1 MIVFCTFPCKG
12 RVFIKDILIYKMKGM
27 YTYLHK
33 MKPLDL
39 IILLLT
45 ISLSACQDKQKG
57 IITLLVKEWQGKQ
70 ILFPENMFFT
80 RFASDTTNFVIPTSD
95 YKVLVFVD
103 SIGCTSCKLQ
113 LSRWK
118 EFIRY
123 TDSISHK
130 NVPFLFCFQLG
141 DQRKIHSLLIREN
154 FDKPIYLDQSDS
166 LNQLNHFPKDI
177 RFQVFL
183 LDKNNKVVV
192 IGNPICNSNVKELYL
207 KEIIGRQPV
216 VPNQTTVKVENEL
229 LLLGTIP
236 LGKSKDTLFTL
247 ANIGDRP
254 LVIIDVTT
262 TCGCTQVWFDKHPA
276 LPGESLHI
284 KVRVTPENKGLFDET
299 ITAKGNTNRLIKL
312 EVQGNAL

>member
-1 MIVFCTFPCKG
+1 M
-12 RVFIKDILIYKMKGM
+12 R
-27 YTYLHK
+27 
-33 MKPLDL
+33 PLDL
-39 IILLLT
+39 TILLLT
-45 ISLSACQDKQKG
+45 IFLSACQDKQKE

-70 ILFPENMFFT
+70 ILFPENMVFT

-123 TDSISHK
+123 TDSISQK
-130 NVPFLFCFQLG
+130 NIPFLFFFQFD
-141 DQRKIHSLLIREN
+141 DQWEIHSLLIREN
-154 FDKPIYLDQSDS
+154 FDKPICLDRSDS

-192 IGNPICNSNVKELYL
+192 IGNPVHNPNVKELYL
-207 KEIIGRQPV
+207 EEIGRKQPV
-216 VPNQTTVKVENEL
+216 APIQTTVKVEKESL
-229 LLLGTIP
+229 LLETIP

-247 ANIGDRP
+247 VNTGDQP

-262 TCGCTQVWFDKHPA
+262 TCGCAHALFDKHPVQ
-276 LPGESLHI
+276 PGESLHI
-284 KVRVTPENKGLFDET
+284 KVGVTPENKGLFDET
-299 ITAKGNTNRLIKL
+299 ITVKCNTNQLIKL
-312 EVQGNAL
+312 NVRGNTI

>member
-1 MIVFCTFPCKG
+1 M
-12 RVFIKDILIYKMKGM
+12 R
-27 YTYLHK
+27 
-33 MKPLDL
+33 PLDL

-45 ISLSACQDKQKG
+45 IFLSACQDKQKE

-70 ILFPENMFFT
+70 ILFPENMVFT

-123 TDSISHK
+123 TDSISQK
-130 NVPFLFCFQLG
+130 NIPFLFFFQFD
-141 DQRKIHSLLIREN
+141 DQWEIHSLLIREN
-154 FDKPIYLDQSDS
+154 YDKPICLDRSDS

-192 IGNPICNSNVKELYL
+192 IGNPVHNPNVKELYL
-207 KEIIGRQPV
+207 EEISRKQPV
-216 VPNQTTVKVENEL
+216 APIQTTVKVEKESL
-229 LLLGTIP
+229 LLETIP

-247 ANIGDRP
+247 VNTGDQP

-262 TCGCTQVWFDKHPA
+262 TCGCAQTLFDKHPVQ
-276 LPGESLHI
+276 PGESLHI
-284 KVRVTPENKGLFDET
+284 KVGVTPENKGLFDET
-299 ITAKGNTNRLIKL
+299 ITVKCNTNQLIKL
-312 EVQGNAL
+312 NIRGNTI

>member
-1 MIVFCTFPCKG
+1 
-12 RVFIKDILIYKMKGM
+12 
-27 YTYLHK
+27 

-45 ISLSACQDKQKG
+45 IFLSACQDKQKE

-70 ILFPENMFFT
+70 ILFPENMVFT

-123 TDSISHK
+123 TDSISQK
-130 NVPFLFCFQLG
+130 NIPFLFFFQFD
-141 DQRKIHSLLIREN
+141 DQWEIHSLLIREN
-154 FDKPIYLDQSDS
+154 FDKPICLDRSDS

-192 IGNPICNSNVKELYL
+192 IGNPVHNPNVKELYL
-207 KEIIGRQPV
+207 EEISRKQPV
-216 VPNQTTVKVENEL
+216 APIQTTVKVEKESL
-229 LLLGTIP
+229 LLETIP

-247 ANIGDRP
+247 VNTGDQP

-262 TCGCTQVWFDKHPA
+262 TCGCAQTLFDKHPVQ
-276 LPGESLHI
+276 PGESLHI
-284 KVRVTPENKGLFDET
+284 KVGVTPENKGLFDET
-299 ITAKGNTNRLIKL
+299 ITVKCNINQLIKL
-312 EVQGNAL
+312 NIRGNTI

>member
-1 MIVFCTFPCKG
+1 M
-12 RVFIKDILIYKMKGM
+12 R
-27 YTYLHK
+27 
-33 MKPLDL
+33 PLDL
-39 IILLLT
+39 TILLLT
-45 ISLSACQDKQKG
+45 IFLSACQDKQKE

-70 ILFPENMFFT
+70 ILFPENMVFT

-123 TDSISHK
+123 TDSISQK
-130 NVPFLFCFQLG
+130 NIPFLFFFQFD
-141 DQRKIHSLLIREN
+141 DQWEIHSLLIREN
-154 FDKPIYLDQSDS
+154 FDKPICLDRSDS

-192 IGNPICNSNVKELYL
+192 IGNPVHNPNVKELYL
-207 KEIIGRQPV
+207 EEISRKQPV
-216 VPNQTTVKVENEL
+216 APIQTTVKVEKESL
-229 LLLGTIP
+229 LLETIP
-236 LGKSKDTLFTL
+236 LGKSKDTLSTL
-247 ANIGDRP
+247 VNTGDQP

-262 TCGCTQVWFDKHPA
+262 TCGCAQTLFDKHPVQ
-276 LPGESLHI
+276 PGESLHI
-284 KVRVTPENKGLFDET
+284 KVGVTPENKGLFDET
-299 ITAKGNTNRLIKL
+299 ITVKCNTNQLIKL
-312 EVQGNAL
+312 NIRGNTI

>member
-1 MIVFCTFPCKG
+1 
-12 RVFIKDILIYKMKGM
+12 
-27 YTYLHK
+27 

-45 ISLSACQDKQKG
+45 IFLSACQDKQKE

-70 ILFPENMFFT
+70 ILFPENMVFT

-118 EFIRY
+118 ELIRY
-123 TDSISHK
+123 TDSISQK
-130 NVPFLFCFQLG
+130 NIPFLFFFQFD
-141 DQRKIHSLLIREN
+141 DQWEIHSLLIREN
-154 FDKPIYLDQSDS
+154 FDKPICLDRSDS

-192 IGNPICNSNVKELYL
+192 IGNPVHNPNVKELYL
-207 KEIIGRQPV
+207 EEISRKQPV
-216 VPNQTTVKVENEL
+216 APIQTTVKVEKESL
-229 LLLGTIP
+229 LLETIP

-247 ANIGDRP
+247 VNTGDQP

-262 TCGCTQVWFDKHPA
+262 TCGCAQTLFDKHPVQ
-276 LPGESLHI
+276 PGESLHI
-284 KVRVTPENKGLFDET
+284 KVGVTPENKGLFDET
-299 ITAKGNTNRLIKL
+299 ITVKCNTNQLIKFNIRGNTI
-312 EVQGNAL
+312 

>member
-1 MIVFCTFPCKG
+1 
-12 RVFIKDILIYKMKGM
+12 
-27 YTYLHK
+27 

-45 ISLSACQDKQKG
+45 IFLSACQDKQKE

-70 ILFPENMFFT
+70 ILFPENMVFT

-123 TDSISHK
+123 TDSISQK
-130 NVPFLFCFQLG
+130 NIPFLFFFQFD
-141 DQRKIHSLLIREN
+141 DQWEIHSLLIREN
-154 FDKPIYLDQSDS
+154 FDKPICLDRSDS

-192 IGNPICNSNVKELYL
+192 IGNPVHNPNVKELYL
-207 KEIIGRQPV
+207 EEISRKQPV
-216 VPNQTTVKVENEL
+216 APIQTTVKVEKESL
-229 LLLGTIP
+229 LLETIP
-236 LGKSKDTLFTL
+236 LGKSKDTLSTL
-247 ANIGDRP
+247 VNTGDQP

-262 TCGCTQVWFDKHPA
+262 TCGCAQTLFDKHPVQ
-276 LPGESLHI
+276 PGESLHI
-284 KVRVTPENKGLFDET
+284 KVGVTPENKGLFDET
-299 ITAKGNTNRLIKL
+299 ITVKCNINQLIKL
-312 EVQGNAL
+312 NVRGNTI

>member
-1 MIVFCTFPCKG
+1 
-12 RVFIKDILIYKMKGM
+12 
-27 YTYLHK
+27 

-45 ISLSACQDKQKG
+45 IFLSACQDKQKE

-70 ILFPENMFFT
+70 ILFPENMVFT

-123 TDSISHK
+123 TDSISQK
-130 NVPFLFCFQLG
+130 NIPFLFFFQFD
-141 DQRKIHSLLIREN
+141 DQWEIHSLLIREN
-154 FDKPIYLDQSDS
+154 FDKPICLDRSDS
-166 LNQLNHFPKDI
+166 LNRLNHFPKDI

-192 IGNPICNSNVKELYL
+192 IGNPVHNPNVKELYL
-207 KEIIGRQPV
+207 EEISRKQPV
-216 VPNQTTVKVENEL
+216 ASIQTTVKVEKESL
-229 LLLGTIP
+229 LLETIP

-247 ANIGDRP
+247 VNTGDQP

-262 TCGCTQVWFDKHPA
+262 TCGCAQALFDKHPVQ
-276 LPGESLHI
+276 PGESLHI
-284 KVRVTPENKGLFDET
+284 KVGVTPENKGLFDET
-299 ITAKGNTNRLIKL
+299 ITVKCNTNQLIKL
-312 EVQGNAL
+312 NVRGNTI

>member
-1 MIVFCTFPCKG
+1 
-12 RVFIKDILIYKMKGM
+12 
-27 YTYLHK
+27 

-45 ISLSACQDKQKG
+45 IFLSACQDKQKE

-70 ILFPENMFFT
+70 ILFPENMVFT

-123 TDSISHK
+123 TDSISQK
-130 NVPFLFCFQLG
+130 NIPFLFFFQFD
-141 DQRKIHSLLIREN
+141 DQWEIHSLLIREN
-154 FDKPIYLDQSDS
+154 FDKPICLDRSDS

-192 IGNPICNSNVKELYL
+192 IGNPVHNPNVKELYL
-207 KEIIGRQPV
+207 EEISRKQPV
-216 VPNQTTVKVENEL
+216 APIQTTVKVEKESL
-229 LLLGTIP
+229 LLETIP
-236 LGKSKDTLFTL
+236 LGKSKDTLSTL
-247 ANIGDRP
+247 VNTGDQP

-262 TCGCTQVWFDKHPA
+262 TCGCAQTLFDKHPVQ
-276 LPGESLHI
+276 PGESLHI
-284 KVRVTPENKGLFDET
+284 KVGVTPENKGLFDEP
-299 ITAKGNTNRLIKL
+299 ITVKCNTNQLIKL
-312 EVQGNAL
+312 NIRGKTI

>member
-1 MIVFCTFPCKG
+1 MRPS
-12 RVFIKDILIYKMKGM
+12 
-27 YTYLHK
+27 
-33 MKPLDL
+33 DL

-45 ISLSACQDKQKG
+45 IFLSACQDKQKE

-70 ILFPENMFFT
+70 ILFPENMVFT

-123 TDSISHK
+123 TDSISQK
-130 NVPFLFCFQLG
+130 NIPFLFFFQFD
-141 DQRKIHSLLIREN
+141 DQWEIHSLLIREN
-154 FDKPIYLDQSDS
+154 FDKPICLDRSDS

-192 IGNPICNSNVKELYL
+192 IGNPVHNPNVKELYL
-207 KEIIGRQPV
+207 EEISRKQPV
-216 VPNQTTVKVENEL
+216 APIQTTVKVEKESL
-229 LLLGTIP
+229 LLETIP

-247 ANIGDRP
+247 VNTGDQP

-262 TCGCTQVWFDKHPA
+262 TCGCAQTLFDKHPVQ
-276 LPGESLHI
+276 PGESLHI
-284 KVRVTPENKGLFDET
+284 KVGVTPENKGLFDET
-299 ITAKGNTNRLIKL
+299 ITVKCNTNQLIKL
-312 EVQGNAL
+312 NIRGNTI

>member
-1 MIVFCTFPCKG
+1 
-12 RVFIKDILIYKMKGM
+12 
-27 YTYLHK
+27 

-45 ISLSACQDKQKG
+45 IFLSTCQDKQKE

-70 ILFPENMFFT
+70 ILFPENMVFT

-123 TDSISHK
+123 TDSISQK
-130 NVPFLFCFQLG
+130 NIPFLFFFQFD
-141 DQRKIHSLLIREN
+141 DQWEIHSLLIREN
-154 FDKPIYLDQSDS
+154 FDKPICLDRSDS

-192 IGNPICNSNVKELYL
+192 IGNPVHNPNVKELYL
-207 KEIIGRQPV
+207 EEIGRKQPV
-216 VPNQTTVKVENEL
+216 APIQTTVKVEKESL
-229 LLLGTIP
+229 LLETIP

-247 ANIGDRP
+247 VNTGDQP

-262 TCGCTQVWFDKHPA
+262 TCGCAQTLFDKHPVQ
-276 LPGESLHI
+276 PGESLHI
-284 KVRVTPENKGLFDET
+284 KVGVTPENKGLFDET
-299 ITAKGNTNRLIKL
+299 ITVKCNTNQLIKL
-312 EVQGNAL
+312 NVRGNTI

>member
-1 MIVFCTFPCKG
+1 
-12 RVFIKDILIYKMKGM
+12 
-27 YTYLHK
+27 

-45 ISLSACQDKQKG
+45 IFLSACQDKQKE

-70 ILFPENMFFT
+70 ILFPENMVFT

-123 TDSISHK
+123 TDSISQK
-130 NVPFLFCFQLG
+130 NIPFLFFFQFD
-141 DQRKIHSLLIREN
+141 DQWEIHSLLIREN
-154 FDKPIYLDQSDS
+154 FDKPICLDRSDS

-192 IGNPICNSNVKELYL
+192 IGNPVHNPNVKELYL
-207 KEIIGRQPV
+207 EEISRKQPV
-216 VPNQTTVKVENEL
+216 APIQTTVKVEKESL
-229 LLLGTIP
+229 LLETIP

-247 ANIGDRP
+247 VNTGDQP

-262 TCGCTQVWFDKHPA
+262 TCGCAQTLFDKHPVQ
-276 LPGESLHI
+276 PGESLHI
-284 KVRVTPENKGLFDET
+284 KVGVTPENKGLFDEP
-299 ITAKGNTNRLIKL
+299 ITVKCNTNQLIKL
-312 EVQGNAL
+312 NIRGNTI

>member
-1 MIVFCTFPCKG
+1 MWFVGVDSFY
-12 RVFIKDILIYKMKGM
+12 RIYVL
-27 YTYLHK
+27 YDEQTYIHLHK

-45 ISLSACQDKQKG
+45 IFLSACQDKQKE

-70 ILFPENMFFT
+70 ILFPENMVFT

-123 TDSISHK
+123 TDSISQK
-130 NVPFLFCFQLG
+130 NIPFLFFFQFD
-141 DQRKIHSLLIREN
+141 DQWEIHSLLIREN
-154 FDKPIYLDQSDS
+154 FDKPICLDRSDS

-192 IGNPICNSNVKELYL
+192 IGNPVHNPNVKELYL
-207 KEIIGRQPV
+207 EEISRKQPV
-216 VPNQTTVKVENEL
+216 APIQTTVKVEKESL
-229 LLLGTIP
+229 LLETIP

-247 ANIGDRP
+247 VNTGDQP

-262 TCGCTQVWFDKHPA
+262 TCGCAQTLFDKHPVQ
-276 LPGESLHI
+276 PGESLHI
-284 KVRVTPENKGLFDET
+284 KVGVTPENKGLFDET
-299 ITAKGNTNRLIKL
+299 ITVKCNTNQLIKL
-312 EVQGNAL
+312 NIRGNTI

>member
-1 MIVFCTFPCKG
+1 MWFVGVDSFY
-12 RVFIKDILIYKMKGM
+12 RIYVL
-27 YTYLHK
+27 YDEQTYIHLHK

-45 ISLSACQDKQKG
+45 VSLSACQDKQKEA
-57 IITLLVKEWQGKQ
+57 ITLLVKEWQGKQ
-70 ILFPENMFFT
+70 ILFPENIVFT

-123 TDSISHK
+123 TDSISQK
-130 NVPFLFCFQLG
+130 NIPFLFFFQFD
-141 DQRKIHSLLIREN
+141 DQWEIHSLLIREN
-154 FDKPIYLDQSDS
+154 FDKPICLDRSDS

-192 IGNPICNSNVKELYL
+192 IGNPVHNPNVKELYL
-207 KEIIGRQPV
+207 EEISRKQPV
-216 VPNQTTVKVENEL
+216 APIQTTVKVEKESL
-229 LLLGTIP
+229 LLETIP

-247 ANIGDRP
+247 VNTGDQP

-262 TCGCTQVWFDKHPA
+262 TCGCAQTLFDKHPVQ
-276 LPGESLHI
+276 PGESLHI
-284 KVRVTPENKGLFDET
+284 KVGVTPENKGLFDET
-299 ITAKGNTNRLIKL
+299 ITVKCNTNQLIKL
-312 EVQGNAL
+312 NIRGKTI

>member
-1 MIVFCTFPCKG
+1 
-12 RVFIKDILIYKMKGM
+12 
-27 YTYLHK
+27 

-45 ISLSACQDKQKG
+45 IFLSACQDKQKE

-70 ILFPENMFFT
+70 ILFPENMVFT

-123 TDSISHK
+123 TDSISQK
-130 NVPFLFCFQLG
+130 NIPFLFFFQFD
-141 DQRKIHSLLIREN
+141 DQWEIHSLLIREN
-154 FDKPIYLDQSDS
+154 FDKPICLDRSDS

-192 IGNPICNSNVKELYL
+192 IGNPVHNPNVKELYL
-207 KEIIGRQPV
+207 EEISRKQPV
-216 VPNQTTVKVENEL
+216 APIQTTVKVEKESL
-229 LLLGTIP
+229 LLETIP

-247 ANIGDRP
+247 VNTGDQP

-262 TCGCTQVWFDKHPA
+262 TCGCAQTLFDKHPVQ
-276 LPGESLHI
+276 PGESLHI
-284 KVRVTPENKGLFDET
+284 KVGVTPENKGLFDET
-299 ITAKGNTNRLIKL
+299 ITVKCNTNQLIKL
-312 EVQGNAL
+312 NIRGKTI

>member
-1 MIVFCTFPCKG
+1 
-12 RVFIKDILIYKMKGM
+12 
-27 YTYLHK
+27 

-45 ISLSACQDKQKG
+45 IFLSACQDKQKE

-70 ILFPENMFFT
+70 ILFPENMVFT

-123 TDSISHK
+123 TDSISQK
-130 NVPFLFCFQLG
+130 NIPFLFFFQFD
-141 DQRKIHSLLIREN
+141 DQWEIHSLLIREN
-154 FDKPIYLDQSDS
+154 FDKPICLDRSDS

-192 IGNPICNSNVKELYL
+192 IGNPVHNPNVKELYL
-207 KEIIGRQPV
+207 EEISRKQPV
-216 VPNQTTVKVENEL
+216 APIQTTVKVEKESL
-229 LLLGTIP
+229 LLETIP

-247 ANIGDRP
+247 VNTGDQP

-262 TCGCTQVWFDKHPA
+262 TCGCAQTLFDKHPVQ
-276 LPGESLHI
+276 PGESLHI
-284 KVRVTPENKGLFDET
+284 KVGVTPENKGLFDET
-299 ITAKGNTNRLIKL
+299 VTVKCNTNQLIKL
-312 EVQGNAL
+312 NIRGNTI

>member
-1 MIVFCTFPCKG
+1 
-12 RVFIKDILIYKMKGM
+12 
-27 YTYLHK
+27 

-45 ISLSACQDKQKG
+45 IFLSACQDKQKE

-70 ILFPENMFFT
+70 ILFPENMVFT

-95 YKVLVFVD
+95 CKVLVFVD

-123 TDSISHK
+123 TDSISQK
-130 NVPFLFCFQLG
+130 NIPFLFFFQFD
-141 DQRKIHSLLIREN
+141 DQWEIHSLLIREN
-154 FDKPIYLDQSDS
+154 FDKPICLDRSDS

-192 IGNPICNSNVKELYL
+192 IGNPVHNPNVKELYL
-207 KEIIGRQPV
+207 EEISRKQPV
-216 VPNQTTVKVENEL
+216 APIQTTVKVEKESL
-229 LLLGTIP
+229 LLETIP
-236 LGKSKDTLFTL
+236 LGKSKDTLFKLVNT
-247 ANIGDRP
+247 GDQP

-262 TCGCTQVWFDKHPA
+262 TCGCAQTLFDKHPVQ
-276 LPGESLHI
+276 PGESLHI
-284 KVRVTPENKGLFDET
+284 KVGVTPENKGLFDET
-299 ITAKGNTNRLIKL
+299 ITVKCNTNQLIKL
-312 EVQGNAL
+312 NIRGNTI

>member
-1 MIVFCTFPCKG
+1 M
-12 RVFIKDILIYKMKGM
+12 R
-27 YTYLHK
+27 
-33 MKPLDL
+33 PLDL

-45 ISLSACQDKQKG
+45 IFLSACQDKQKE

-70 ILFPENMFFT
+70 ILFPENMVFT

-123 TDSISHK
+123 TDSISQK
-130 NVPFLFCFQLG
+130 NIPFLFFFQFD
-141 DQRKIHSLLIREN
+141 DQWEIHSLLIREN
-154 FDKPIYLDQSDS
+154 FDKPICLDRSDS

-192 IGNPICNSNVKELYL
+192 IGNPVHNPNVKELYL
-207 KEIIGRQPV
+207 EEISRKQPV
-216 VPNQTTVKVENEL
+216 APIQTTVKVEKVSL
-229 LLLGTIP
+229 LLETIP

-247 ANIGDRP
+247 VNTGDQP

-262 TCGCTQVWFDKHPA
+262 TCGCAQTLFDKHPVQ
-276 LPGESLHI
+276 PGESLHI
-284 KVRVTPENKGLFDET
+284 KVGVTPENKGLFDET
-299 ITAKGNTNRLIKL
+299 ITVKCNTNQLIKL
-312 EVQGNAL
+312 NIRGNTI

>member
-1 MIVFCTFPCKG
+1 
-12 RVFIKDILIYKMKGM
+12 
-27 YTYLHK
+27 

-45 ISLSACQDKQKG
+45 IFLSACQDKQKEA
-57 IITLLVKEWQGKQ
+57 ITLLVKEWQGKQ
-70 ILFPENMFFT
+70 ILFPENIVFT

-123 TDSISHK
+123 TDSISQK
-130 NVPFLFCFQLG
+130 NIPFLFFFQFD
-141 DQRKIHSLLIREN
+141 DQWEIHSLLIREN
-154 FDKPIYLDQSDS
+154 FDKPICLDRSDS

-192 IGNPICNSNVKELYL
+192 IGNPVHNPNVKELYL
-207 KEIIGRQPV
+207 EEISRKQPV
-216 VPNQTTVKVENEL
+216 APIQTTVKVEKESL
-229 LLLGTIP
+229 LLETIP

-247 ANIGDRP
+247 VNTGDQP

-262 TCGCTQVWFDKHPA
+262 TCGCAQTLFDKHPVQ
-276 LPGESLHI
+276 PGESLHI
-284 KVRVTPENKGLFDET
+284 KVGVTPENKGLFDET
-299 ITAKGNTNRLIKL
+299 ITVKCNTNQLIKL
-312 EVQGNAL
+312 NIRGNTI

>member
-1 MIVFCTFPCKG
+1 
-12 RVFIKDILIYKMKGM
+12 
-27 YTYLHK
+27 

-45 ISLSACQDKQKG
+45 IFLSACQDKQKE

-70 ILFPENMFFT
+70 ILFPENMVFT

-123 TDSISHK
+123 KDSISQK
-130 NVPFLFCFQLG
+130 NIPFLFFFQFD
-141 DQRKIHSLLIREN
+141 DQWEIHSLLIREN
-154 FDKPIYLDQSDS
+154 FDKPICLDRSDS

-192 IGNPICNSNVKELYL
+192 IGNPVHNPNVKELYL
-207 KEIIGRQPV
+207 EEISRKQPV
-216 VPNQTTVKVENEL
+216 APIQTTVKVEKESL
-229 LLLGTIP
+229 LLETIP

-247 ANIGDRP
+247 VNTGDQP

-262 TCGCTQVWFDKHPA
+262 TCGCAQTLFDKHPVQ
-276 LPGESLHI
+276 PGESLHI
-284 KVRVTPENKGLFDET
+284 KVGVTPENKGLFDET
-299 ITAKGNTNRLIKL
+299 ITVKCNTNQLIKL
-312 EVQGNAL
+312 NIRGNTI

>member
-1 MIVFCTFPCKG
+1 
-12 RVFIKDILIYKMKGM
+12 
-27 YTYLHK
+27 

-45 ISLSACQDKQKG
+45 IFLSACQDKQKE

-70 ILFPENMFFT
+70 ILFPENMVFT

-123 TDSISHK
+123 TDSISQK
-130 NVPFLFCFQLG
+130 NIPFLFFFQFD
-141 DQRKIHSLLIREN
+141 DQWEIHSLLIREN
-154 FDKPIYLDQSDS
+154 FDKPICLDRSDS

-192 IGNPICNSNVKELYL
+192 IGNPVHNPNVKELYL
-207 KEIIGRQPV
+207 EEISRKQPV
-216 VPNQTTVKVENEL
+216 APIQTTVKVEKESL
-229 LLLGTIP
+229 LLETIP
-236 LGKSKDTLFTL
+236 LGKSKDTLFKLVNT
-247 ANIGDRP
+247 GDQP

-262 TCGCTQVWFDKHPA
+262 TCGCAQTLFDKHPVQ
-276 LPGESLHI
+276 PGESLHI
-284 KVRVTPENKGLFDET
+284 KVGVTPENKGLFDET
-299 ITAKGNTNRLIKL
+299 ITVKCNTNQLIKL
-312 EVQGNAL
+312 NIRRNTI

>member
-1 MIVFCTFPCKG
+1 
-12 RVFIKDILIYKMKGM
+12 
-27 YTYLHK
+27 

-45 ISLSACQDKQKG
+45 IFLSACQDKQKE

-70 ILFPENMFFT
+70 ILFPENMVFT
-80 RFASDTTNFVIPTSD
+80 RFASDTTNFVFPTSD

-123 TDSISHK
+123 TDSISQK
-130 NVPFLFCFQLG
+130 NIPFLFFFQFD
-141 DQRKIHSLLIREN
+141 DQWEIHSLLIREN
-154 FDKPIYLDQSDS
+154 FDKPICLDRSDS

-192 IGNPICNSNVKELYL
+192 IGNPVHNPNVKELYL
-207 KEIIGRQPV
+207 EEISRKQPV
-216 VPNQTTVKVENEL
+216 APIQTTVKVEKESL
-229 LLLGTIP
+229 LLETIP

-247 ANIGDRP
+247 VNTGDQP

-262 TCGCTQVWFDKHPA
+262 TCGCAQTLFDKHPVQ
-276 LPGESLHI
+276 PGESLHI
-284 KVRVTPENKGLFDET
+284 KVGVTPENKGLFDET
-299 ITAKGNTNRLIKL
+299 ITVKCNINQLIKL
-312 EVQGNAL
+312 NVRGNTI

>member
-1 MIVFCTFPCKG
+1 M
-12 RVFIKDILIYKMKGM
+12 R
-27 YTYLHK
+27 
-33 MKPLDL
+33 PLDL

-45 ISLSACQDKQKG
+45 IFLSACQDKQKE

-70 ILFPENMFFT
+70 ILFPENMVFT

-123 TDSISHK
+123 TDSISQK
-130 NVPFLFCFQLG
+130 NIPFLFFFQFD
-141 DQRKIHSLLIREN
+141 DQWEIHSLLIREN
-154 FDKPIYLDQSDS
+154 FDKPICLDRSDS

-192 IGNPICNSNVKELYL
+192 IGNPVHNPNVKELYL
-207 KEIIGRQPV
+207 EEISRKQPV
-216 VPNQTTVKVENEL
+216 APIQTTVKVEKESL
-229 LLLGTIP
+229 LLETIP

-247 ANIGDRP
+247 VNTGDQP

-262 TCGCTQVWFDKHPA
+262 TCGCAQTLFDKHPVQ
-276 LPGESLHI
+276 PGESLHI
-284 KVRVTPENKGLFDET
+284 KVGVTPENKGLFDET
-299 ITAKGNTNRLIKL
+299 ITVKCNTNQLIKL
-312 EVQGNAL
+312 NIRGNTI

>member
-1 MIVFCTFPCKG
+1 
-12 RVFIKDILIYKMKGM
+12 
-27 YTYLHK
+27 

-45 ISLSACQDKQKG
+45 IFLSACQDKQKE
-57 IITLLVKEWQGKQ
+57 IITLFVKEWQGKQ
-70 ILFPENMFFT
+70 ILFPENMVFT

-123 TDSISHK
+123 TDSISQK
-130 NVPFLFCFQLG
+130 NIPFLFFFQFD
-141 DQRKIHSLLIREN
+141 DQWEIHSLLIREN
-154 FDKPIYLDQSDS
+154 FDKPICLDRSDS

-192 IGNPICNSNVKELYL
+192 IGNPVHNPNVKELYL
-207 KEIIGRQPV
+207 EEISRKQPV
-216 VPNQTTVKVENEL
+216 APIQTTVKVEKESL
-229 LLLGTIP
+229 LLETIP

-247 ANIGDRP
+247 VNTGDQP

-262 TCGCTQVWFDKHPA
+262 TCGCAQTLFDKHPVQ
-276 LPGESLHI
+276 PGESLHI
-284 KVRVTPENKGLFDET
+284 KVGVTPENKGLFDET
-299 ITAKGNTNRLIKL
+299 ITVKCNTNQLIKL
-312 EVQGNAL
+312 NIRGNTI

>member
-1 MIVFCTFPCKG
+1 
-12 RVFIKDILIYKMKGM
+12 
-27 YTYLHK
+27 

-45 ISLSACQDKQKG
+45 IFLSACQDKQKE

-70 ILFPENMFFT
+70 ILFPENMVFT

-123 TDSISHK
+123 TDSISQK
-130 NVPFLFCFQLG
+130 NIPFLFFFQFD
-141 DQRKIHSLLIREN
+141 DQWEIHSLLIREN
-154 FDKPIYLDQSDS
+154 FDKPICLDRSDS

-192 IGNPICNSNVKELYL
+192 IGNPVHNPNVKELYL
-207 KEIIGRQPV
+207 EEISRKQPV
-216 VPNQTTVKVENEL
+216 APIQTTVKVEKESL
-229 LLLGTIP
+229 LLETIP

-247 ANIGDRP
+247 VNTGDQP

-262 TCGCTQVWFDKHPA
+262 TCGCAQTLFDKHPVQ
-276 LPGESLHI
+276 PGESLHI
-284 KVRVTPENKGLFDET
+284 KVGVTPENKGLFDEA
-299 ITAKGNTNRLIKL
+299 ITVKCNTNQLIKFNIRGNTI
-312 EVQGNAL
+312 

>member
-1 MIVFCTFPCKG
+1 M
-12 RVFIKDILIYKMKGM
+12 R
-27 YTYLHK
+27 
-33 MKPLDL
+33 PLDL

-45 ISLSACQDKQKG
+45 IFLSACQDKQKE

-70 ILFPENMFFT
+70 ILFPENMVFT

-123 TDSISHK
+123 TDSISQK
-130 NVPFLFCFQLG
+130 NIPFLFFFQFD
-141 DQRKIHSLLIREN
+141 DQWEIHSLLIREN
-154 FDKPIYLDQSDS
+154 FDKPICLDRSDG

-192 IGNPICNSNVKELYL
+192 IGNPVHNPNVKELYL
-207 KEIIGRQPV
+207 EEISRKQPV
-216 VPNQTTVKVENEL
+216 APIQTTVKVEKESL
-229 LLLGTIP
+229 LLETIP

-247 ANIGDRP
+247 VNTGDQP

-262 TCGCTQVWFDKHPA
+262 TCGCAQTLFDKHPVQ
-276 LPGESLHI
+276 PGESLHI
-284 KVRVTPENKGLFDET
+284 KVGVTPENKGLFDET
-299 ITAKGNTNRLIKL
+299 ITVKCNTNQLIKL
-312 EVQGNAL
+312 NIRGNTI

>member
-1 MIVFCTFPCKG
+1 
-12 RVFIKDILIYKMKGM
+12 
-27 YTYLHK
+27 

-45 ISLSACQDKQKG
+45 IFLSACQDKQKE

-70 ILFPENMFFT
+70 ILFPENMVFT

-123 TDSISHK
+123 TDSISQK
-130 NVPFLFCFQLG
+130 NIPFLFFFQFD
-141 DQRKIHSLLIREN
+141 DQWEIHSLLIREN
-154 FDKPIYLDQSDS
+154 FDKPICLDRSDS

-192 IGNPICNSNVKELYL
+192 IGNPVHNPNVKELYL
-207 KEIIGRQPV
+207 EEISRKQPV
-216 VPNQTTVKVENEL
+216 APIQTTVKVEKESL
-229 LLLGTIP
+229 LLETIP
-236 LGKSKDTLFTL
+236 LGKSKDTLFKLVNT
-247 ANIGDRP
+247 GDQP

-262 TCGCTQVWFDKHPA
+262 TCGCAQTLFDKHPVQ
-276 LPGESLHI
+276 PGESLHI
-284 KVRVTPENKGLFDET
+284 KVEVTPENKGLFDET
-299 ITAKGNTNRLIKL
+299 ITVKCNTNQLIKL
-312 EVQGNAL
+312 NIRGNTI

>member
-1 MIVFCTFPCKG
+1 
-12 RVFIKDILIYKMKGM
+12 
-27 YTYLHK
+27 

-45 ISLSACQDKQKG
+45 VSLSACQDKQKEA
-57 IITLLVKEWQGKQ
+57 ITLLVKEWQGKQ
-70 ILFPENMFFT
+70 ILFPENIVFT

-123 TDSISHK
+123 TDSISQK
-130 NVPFLFCFQLG
+130 NIPFLFFFQFD
-141 DQRKIHSLLIREN
+141 DQWEIHSLLIREN
-154 FDKPIYLDQSDS
+154 FDKPICLDRSDS

-192 IGNPICNSNVKELYL
+192 IGNPVHNPNVKELYL
-207 KEIIGRQPV
+207 EEISRKQPV
-216 VPNQTTVKVENEL
+216 APIQTTVKVEKESL
-229 LLLGTIP
+229 LLETIP
-236 LGKSKDTLFTL
+236 LGKSKDTLFKLVNT
-247 ANIGDRP
+247 GDQP

-262 TCGCTQVWFDKHPA
+262 TCGCAQTLFDKHPVQ
-276 LPGESLHI
+276 PGESLHI
-284 KVRVTPENKGLFDET
+284 KVGVTPENKGLFDET
-299 ITAKGNTNRLIKL
+299 ITVKCNTNQLIKL
-312 EVQGNAL
+312 NIRGKTI

>member
-1 MIVFCTFPCKG
+1 
-12 RVFIKDILIYKMKGM
+12 
-27 YTYLHK
+27 

-45 ISLSACQDKQKG
+45 IFLSACQDKQKE

-70 ILFPENMFFT
+70 ILFPENMVFT

-123 TDSISHK
+123 TDSISQK
-130 NVPFLFCFQLG
+130 NIPFLFFFQFD
-141 DQRKIHSLLIREN
+141 DQWEIHSLLIREN
-154 FDKPIYLDQSDS
+154 FDKPICLDRSDS

-192 IGNPICNSNVKELYL
+192 IGNPVHNPNVKELYL
-207 KEIIGRQPV
+207 EEISRKQPV
-216 VPNQTTVKVENEL
+216 APIQTTVKVEKESL
-229 LLLGTIP
+229 LLETIP

-247 ANIGDRP
+247 VNTGDQP

-262 TCGCTQVWFDKHPA
+262 TCGCAQALFDKHPVQ
-276 LPGESLHI
+276 PGESLHI
-284 KVRVTPENKGLFDET
+284 KVGVTPENKRLFDET
-299 ITAKGNTNRLIKL
+299 ITVKCNTNQLIKL
-312 EVQGNAL
+312 NVRGNTI

>member
-1 MIVFCTFPCKG
+1 
-12 RVFIKDILIYKMKGM
+12 
-27 YTYLHK
+27 

-45 ISLSACQDKQKG
+45 IFLSACQDKQKE

-70 ILFPENMFFT
+70 ILFPENMVFT

-123 TDSISHK
+123 TDSISQK
-130 NVPFLFCFQLG
+130 NIPFLFFFQFD
-141 DQRKIHSLLIREN
+141 DQWEIHSLLIREN
-154 FDKPIYLDQSDS
+154 FDKPICLDRSDS

-192 IGNPICNSNVKELYL
+192 IGNPVHNPNVKELYL
-207 KEIIGRQPV
+207 EEISRKQPV
-216 VPNQTTVKVENEL
+216 APIQTTVKVEKESL
-229 LLLGTIP
+229 LLETIP

-247 ANIGDRP
+247 VNTGDQP

-262 TCGCTQVWFDKHPA
+262 TCGCAQTLFDKHPVQ
-276 LPGESLHI
+276 PGESLHI
-284 KVRVTPENKGLFDET
+284 KVGVTPENKGLFDET
-299 ITAKGNTNRLIKL
+299 ITVKCNTKCLYSSLK
-312 EVQGNAL
+312 E

>member
-1 MIVFCTFPCKG
+1 M
-12 RVFIKDILIYKMKGM
+12 R
-27 YTYLHK
+27 
-33 MKPLDL
+33 PLDL

-45 ISLSACQDKQKG
+45 IFLSACQDKQKE

-70 ILFPENMFFT
+70 ILFPENMVFT
-80 RFASDTTNFVIPTSD
+80 RFVSDTTNFVIPTSD

-123 TDSISHK
+123 TDSISQK
-130 NVPFLFCFQLG
+130 NIPFLFFFQFD
-141 DQRKIHSLLIREN
+141 DQWEIHSLLIREN
-154 FDKPIYLDQSDS
+154 FDKPICLDRSDS

-192 IGNPICNSNVKELYL
+192 IGNPVHNPNVKELYL
-207 KEIIGRQPV
+207 EEISRKQPV
-216 VPNQTTVKVENEL
+216 APIQTTVKVEKESL
-229 LLLGTIP
+229 LLETIP

-247 ANIGDRP
+247 VNTGDQP

-262 TCGCTQVWFDKHPA
+262 TCGCAQTLFDKHPVQ
-276 LPGESLHI
+276 PGESLHI
-284 KVRVTPENKGLFDET
+284 KVGVTPENKGLFDET
-299 ITAKGNTNRLIKL
+299 ITVKCNTNQLIKL
-312 EVQGNAL
+312 NIRGNTI

>member
-1 MIVFCTFPCKG
+1 M
-12 RVFIKDILIYKMKGM
+12 R
-27 YTYLHK
+27 
-33 MKPLDL
+33 PLDL

-45 ISLSACQDKQKG
+45 IFLSACQDKQKE

-70 ILFPENMFFT
+70 ILFPENMVFT

-123 TDSISHK
+123 TDSISQK
-130 NVPFLFCFQLG
+130 NIPFLFFFQFD
-141 DQRKIHSLLIREN
+141 DQWEIHSLLIREN
-154 FDKPIYLDQSDS
+154 FDKPICLDRSDS

-192 IGNPICNSNVKELYL
+192 IGNPVHNPNVKELYL
-207 KEIIGRQPV
+207 EEISRKQPV
-216 VPNQTTVKVENEL
+216 APIQTTVKVEKESL
-229 LLLGTIP
+229 LLETIP

-247 ANIGDRP
+247 VNTGDQP

-262 TCGCTQVWFDKHPA
+262 TCGCAQTLFDKHPVQ
-276 LPGESLHI
+276 PGESLHI
-284 KVRVTPENKGLFDET
+284 KVGVTPENKGLFDET
-299 ITAKGNTNRLIKL
+299 ITVKCNTNQLIKL
-312 EVQGNAL
+312 NIR

>member
-1 MIVFCTFPCKG
+1 M
-12 RVFIKDILIYKMKGM
+12 R
-27 YTYLHK
+27 
-33 MKPLDL
+33 PLDL

-45 ISLSACQDKQKG
+45 IFLSACQDKQKE

-70 ILFPENMFFT
+70 ILFPENMVFT

-123 TDSISHK
+123 TDSISQK
-130 NVPFLFCFQLG
+130 NIPFLFFFQFD
-141 DQRKIHSLLIREN
+141 DQWEIHSLLIREN
-154 FDKPIYLDQSDS
+154 FDKPICLDRSDS

-192 IGNPICNSNVKELYL
+192 IGNPVHNPNVKELYL
-207 KEIIGRQPV
+207 EEISRKQPV
-216 VPNQTTVKVENEL
+216 APIQTNVKVEKESL
-229 LLLGTIP
+229 LLETIP

-247 ANIGDRP
+247 VNTGDQP

-262 TCGCTQVWFDKHPA
+262 TCGCAQTLFDKHPVQ
-276 LPGESLHI
+276 PGESLHI
-284 KVRVTPENKGLFDET
+284 KVGVTPENKGLFDET
-299 ITAKGNTNRLIKL
+299 ITVKCNTNQLIKL
-312 EVQGNAL
+312 NIRGNTI

>member
-1 MIVFCTFPCKG
+1 M
-12 RVFIKDILIYKMKGM
+12 R
-27 YTYLHK
+27 
-33 MKPLDL
+33 PLDL

-45 ISLSACQDKQKG
+45 IFLSACQDKQKE

-70 ILFPENMFFT
+70 ILFPENMVFT

-123 TDSISHK
+123 TDSISQK
-130 NVPFLFCFQLG
+130 NIPFLFFFQFD
-141 DQRKIHSLLIREN
+141 DQWEIHSLLIREN
-154 FDKPIYLDQSDS
+154 FDKPICLDRSDS
-166 LNQLNHFPKDI
+166 LNQLNHFPKYI

-192 IGNPICNSNVKELYL
+192 IGNPVHNPNVKELYL
-207 KEIIGRQPV
+207 EEIGRKQPV
-216 VPNQTTVKVENEL
+216 APIQTTVKVEKESL
-229 LLLGTIP
+229 LLETIP

-247 ANIGDRP
+247 VNTGDQP

-262 TCGCTQVWFDKHPA
+262 TCGYAQALFDKHPVQ
-276 LPGESLHI
+276 PGESLHI
-284 KVRVTPENKGLFDET
+284 KVGVTPENKGLFDET
-299 ITAKGNTNRLIKL
+299 ITVKCNTNQLIKL
-312 EVQGNAL
+312 NVRGNTI

>member
-1 MIVFCTFPCKG
+1 
-12 RVFIKDILIYKMKGM
+12 
-27 YTYLHK
+27 

-45 ISLSACQDKQKG
+45 IFLSACQDKQKE

-70 ILFPENMFFT
+70 ILFPENMVFT

-123 TDSISHK
+123 TDSISQK
-130 NVPFLFCFQLG
+130 NIPFLFFFQFD
-141 DQRKIHSLLIREN
+141 DQWEIHSLLIREN
-154 FDKPIYLDQSDS
+154 FDKPICLDRSDS

-192 IGNPICNSNVKELYL
+192 IGNPVHNPNVKELYL
-207 KEIIGRQPV
+207 EEISRKQPV
-216 VPNQTTVKVENEL
+216 APIQTTVKVEKESL
-229 LLLGTIP
+229 LLETIP

-247 ANIGDRP
+247 VNTGDQP

-262 TCGCTQVWFDKHPA
+262 TCGCAQTLFGKHPVQ
-276 LPGESLHI
+276 PGESLHI
-284 KVRVTPENKGLFDET
+284 KVGVTPENKGLFDET
-299 ITAKGNTNRLIKL
+299 ITVKCNTNQLIKL
-312 EVQGNAL
+312 NIRGNTI

>member
-1 MIVFCTFPCKG
+1 MVCRG
-12 RVFIKDILIYKMKGM
+12 RWFLSDIRIILYDEQ
-27 YTYLHK
+27 TYIHLHK
-33 MKPLDL
+33 MRPLDL

-45 ISLSACQDKQKG
+45 IFLSACQDKQKE

-70 ILFPENMFFT
+70 ILFPENMVFT

-123 TDSISHK
+123 TDSISQK
-130 NVPFLFCFQLG
+130 NIPFLFFFQFD
-141 DQRKIHSLLIREN
+141 DQWEIHSLLIREN
-154 FDKPIYLDQSDS
+154 FDKPICLDRSDS

-192 IGNPICNSNVKELYL
+192 IGNPVHNPNVKELYL
-207 KEIIGRQPV
+207 EEISRKQPV
-216 VPNQTTVKVENEL
+216 APIQTTVKVEKESL
-229 LLLGTIP
+229 LLETIP

-247 ANIGDRP
+247 VNTGDQP

-262 TCGCTQVWFDKHPA
+262 TCGCAQTLFDKHPVQ
-276 LPGESLHI
+276 PGESLHI
-284 KVRVTPENKGLFDET
+284 KVGVTPENKGLFDET
-299 ITAKGNTNRLIKL
+299 ITVKCNTNQLIKL
-312 EVQGNAL
+312 NIRGNTI

>member
-1 MIVFCTFPCKG
+1 M
-12 RVFIKDILIYKMKGM
+12 R
-27 YTYLHK
+27 
-33 MKPLDL
+33 PLDL

-45 ISLSACQDKQKG
+45 IFLSACQDKQKE

-70 ILFPENMFFT
+70 ILFPENMVFT

-123 TDSISHK
+123 TDSISQK
-130 NVPFLFCFQLG
+130 NIPFLFFFQFD
-141 DQRKIHSLLIREN
+141 DQWEVHSLLIREN
-154 FDKPIYLDQSDS
+154 FDKPICLDRSDS

-192 IGNPICNSNVKELYL
+192 IGNPVHNPNVKELYL
-207 KEIIGRQPV
+207 EEISRKQPV
-216 VPNQTTVKVENEL
+216 APIQTTVKVEKESL
-229 LLLGTIP
+229 LLETIP

-247 ANIGDRP
+247 VNTGDQP

-262 TCGCTQVWFDKHPA
+262 TCGCAQTLFDKHPVQ
-276 LPGESLHI
+276 PGESLHI
-284 KVRVTPENKGLFDET
+284 KVGVTPENKGLFDET
-299 ITAKGNTNRLIKL
+299 ITVKCNTNQLIKL
-312 EVQGNAL
+312 NIRGNTI

>member
-1 MIVFCTFPCKG
+1 MVCRG
-12 RVFIKDILIYKMKGM
+12 RQFLSDIRIILYDEQ
-27 YTYLHK
+27 TYIHLHK
-33 MKPLDL
+33 MRPLDL

-45 ISLSACQDKQKG
+45 IFLSACQDKQKE

-70 ILFPENMFFT
+70 ILFPENMVFT

-123 TDSISHK
+123 TDSISQK
-130 NVPFLFCFQLG
+130 NIPFLFFFQFD
-141 DQRKIHSLLIREN
+141 DQWEIHSLLIREN
-154 FDKPIYLDQSDS
+154 FDKPICLDRSDS

-192 IGNPICNSNVKELYL
+192 IGNPVHNPNVKELYL
-207 KEIIGRQPV
+207 EEISRKQPV
-216 VPNQTTVKVENEL
+216 APIQTTVKVEKESL
-229 LLLGTIP
+229 LLETIP

-247 ANIGDRP
+247 VNTGDQP

-262 TCGCTQVWFDKHPA
+262 TCGCAQTLFDKHPVQ
-276 LPGESLHI
+276 PGESLHI
-284 KVRVTPENKGLFDET
+284 KVGVTPENKGLFDET
-299 ITAKGNTNRLIKL
+299 ITVKCNTNQLIKL
-312 EVQGNAL
+312 NIRGNTI